1 MLYYLLIA
9 LCIIGITL
17 LIIGIFKRSKK
28 ISFTGVLIIIISIA
42 CDILIFAI
50 NIDTI
55 NEEESNLINEVSEVS
70 SDENN
75 KIVEYYKKR
84 LEEIPKKITAEEA
97 AKRDFFVFDGVS
109 GKVYNEERLK
119 SFKENTK
126 IDAENRKK
134 DEIIIAIYN
143 INGDPTFYDL
153 GYGFDENTGF
163 VLAVDS
169 TRVDLAETEIATS
182 NNIPEEYFNIV
193 VNTNFPKENYEV
205 KVEDSG
211 FSSNIIYLKSN
222 SNEFEDVEI
231 GRYMID

>member
-1 MLYYLLIA
+1 MLYYLLIV
-9 LCIIGITL
+9 LFIIGIVF
-17 LIIGIFKRSKK
+17 LILGIFKKSKK
-28 ISFTGVLIIIISIA
+28 IGSIGVLIIIISIV
-42 CDILIFAI
+42 CGIFIFAR
-50 NIDTI
+50 NIDI
-55 NEEESNLINEVSEVS
+55 NKELESNQINEVSEVNS
-70 SDENN
+70 SENN
-75 KIVEYYKKR
+75 KIVEYYKNR

-119 SFKENTK
+119 SFIEKTK

-193 VNTNFPKENYEV
+193 VNTKFPKEYYEV
-205 KVEDSG
+205 SVEDSG